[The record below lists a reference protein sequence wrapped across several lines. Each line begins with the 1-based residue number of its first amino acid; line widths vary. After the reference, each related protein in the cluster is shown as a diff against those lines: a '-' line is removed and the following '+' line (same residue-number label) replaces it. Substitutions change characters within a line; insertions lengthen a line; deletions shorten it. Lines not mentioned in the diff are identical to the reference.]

1 VAAPGEAV
9 WHADVAAG
17 GRDLN
22 EPGSGTALATAV
34 AGGAAALWLRRWQDG
49 SALAELRASG
59 GLTAAFR
66 DALRRSAWTPARP
79 PRGTG
84 CAGSRDW
91 DRGFAPGILDAAALV
106 ARAPRAR
113 GVPPAAPG
121 LRDLPLFRSV
131 YPEGEGARA
140 AADYRRLFALAPDAD
155 LERVAHFEAEV
166 LHHYAMTR
174 EVTEALD
181 AALAPGASDAAFADA
196 RRALLRQG
204 LSRDLRRALDPE
216 D

>member
-1 VAAPGEAV
+1 V

-17 GRDLN
+17 DLDLN

-34 AGGAAALWLRRWQDG
+34 AGGAAALWLRRWQD
-49 SALAELRASG
+49 SSELASLRASG
-59 GLTAAFR
+59 RLTAAFR
-66 DALRRSAWTPARP
+66 DALRRSTWTPERA
-79 PRGTG
+79 PRGVG
-84 CAGSRDW
+84 CAGAGGW
-91 DRGFAPGILDAAALV
+91 DRGFGPGILDAAALV

-113 GVPPAAPG
+113 GADAPPPLG

-131 YPEGEGARA
+131 YPDGRGERA
-140 AADYRRLFALAPDAD
+140 PADYRRLFGLAPEGD
-155 LERVAHFEAEV
+155 LERVAYLEAEV

-181 AALAPGASDAAFADA
+181 AALARGAPDAAFAEA

-204 LSRDLRRALDPE
+204 LSDDLRRALDP
-216 D
+216 DD